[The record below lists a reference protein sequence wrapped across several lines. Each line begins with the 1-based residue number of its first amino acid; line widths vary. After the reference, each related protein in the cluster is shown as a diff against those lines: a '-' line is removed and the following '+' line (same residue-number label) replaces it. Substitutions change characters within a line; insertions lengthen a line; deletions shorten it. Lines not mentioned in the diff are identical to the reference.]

1 MKVVT
6 DAGEFGLSGAV
17 VSIGMFDG
25 VHRGHRRVLNQLRDT
40 GLQHSLPTVLITFDP
55 HPRAVLRPESRP
67 QLLSSLGDRIALLAR
82 TGALDYCLVL
92 GFDHKRSAE
101 PVEDFVEGTL
111 VQRLGTR
118 SLVVGENFA
127 CGRGRKGDVGYLR
140 TLGERSGFVVHAV
153 PLKSATDPQ
162 GAMHCSSS
170 ETRRLIQI
178 GDVRGAAAML
188 DRPHEIT
195 GMIAAPAKTHGRALE
210 VVLHEGMC
218 APAAFDYA
226 GEVTKKGAA
235 APWIPAILQV
245 SEERGAAR
253 RSVRLVADEDLGVNP
268 GDLMRLRFF
277 SKIGYPRELRGHST
291 GDAAAALSNDW
302 LRAACC

>member
-6 DAGEFGLSGAV
+6 DASECGLSGAV

-25 VHRGHRRVLNQLRDT
+25 VHRGHIRVLNLLRDT
-40 GLQHSLPTVLITFDP
+40 GRQHSLPTVLITFDP

-67 QLLSSLGDRIALLAR
+67 QLLSSLADRIALLAR

-118 SLVVGENFA
+118 SLIVGENFA

-140 TLGERSGFVVHAV
+140 TLGQRFGFVVHAV
-153 PLKSATDPQ
+153 PLKSTADPQ
-162 GAMHCSSS
+162 GATHCSSS
-170 ETRRLIQI
+170 ETRRLIRI

-195 GMIAAPAKTHGRALE
+195 GVIAGPAKTRGRALE
-210 VVLHEGMC
+210 VVLPDGMC

-226 GEVTKKGAA
+226 GEVTKKGTVS
-235 APWIPAILQV
+235 PWIPAILQV
-245 SEERGAAR
+245 SEDRCAAR
-253 RSVRLVADEDLGVNP
+253 RSVRLVVDEDLGVNP

-277 SKIGYPRELRGHST
+277 SKIGNLDGPRSHSI
-291 GDAAAALSNDW
+291 GDSAAALSNDW
-302 LRAACC
+302 LRAAC